1 MNPETQLLSQVT
13 HSNGHNIIG
22 GLSRVIHCNF
32 YNAYLQM
39 TVLLTQG
46 AGDNNPERL
55 LTDSVTP
62 LIHLLQQ
69 SGYTHNDL
77 LSEFSYCGFG
87 ILKQLNENTW
97 ETPRS
102 HYGEAICIQGK
113 PAKSCFFTSG
123 YLQGLLNKRV
133 IETACKIDGAENDK
147 FSVQGELPE
156 IENYLSREFELQ
168 TNIPERSN
176 FDTRIDEDKIITTV
190 RTLPLYGSKENGLI
204 EAFGAVL
211 TNHFADYYNRIS
223 YESYFALRDAGIP
236 DEDSKEMFIQAGHVC
251 AFNTFGRVMK
261 SPEWYQ
267 LVVPMCDTKEDWF
280 HGMIAVINTFGWGIY
295 RVEKLDPAGETIVR
309 VYNSY
314 EGVGYRR
321 MYPKSDD
328 KILSFLAMGAV
339 LGLIHLLWKIDI
351 REKPELTREFYVE
364 QYNNAESSYIVVQ
377 THAIAAGDEYDRIIV
392 SK

>member
-1 MNPETQLLSQVT
+1 MNPETQQSPQVT
-13 HSNGHNIIG
+13 SIGGHNIIG
-22 GLSRVIHCNF
+22 GLSRVIHCNY

-39 TVLLTQG
+39 TVLLTQD
-46 AGDNNPERL
+46 AGKQNPKRL
-55 LTDSVTP
+55 LTDSVTA

-69 SGYTHNDL
+69 SGYTRNDL
-77 LSEFSYCGFG
+77 ISEFSHCGFG
-87 ILKQLNENTW
+87 ILKQLDENTW

-102 HYGEAICIQGK
+102 HYGEAICIHGK

-123 YLQGLLNKRV
+123 YLQGILNKRV
-133 IETACKIDGAENDK
+133 TETACKIDGAEKDQ
-147 FSVQGELPE
+147 FSVQGELPK
-156 IENYLSREFELQ
+156 IENYLTREFELQ
-168 TNIPERSN
+168 TNIPEPST
-176 FDTRIDEDKIITTV
+176 FDTRVDENQIISVVKTI
-190 RTLPLYGSKENGLI
+190 PLHGSEESGLI

-236 DEDSKEMFIQAGHVC
+236 DEDSKELFIQAGHVC

-261 SPEWYQ
+261 SPEWYE

-280 HGMIAVINTFGWGIY
+280 HGMIAVLNTFGWGIY

-314 EGVGYRR
+314 EGIGYRR
-321 MYPKSDD
+321 MYPKSND
-328 KILSFLAMGAV
+328 KVLSFLAMGAV
-339 LGLIHLLWKIDI
+339 LGLVHLLWKVDI
-351 REKPELTREFYVE
+351 RDKPELTKEFYVE
-364 QYNNAESSYIVVQ
+364 QYNNPENSYIVEQ
-377 THAIAAGDEYDRIIV
+377 THAIAAGDEYDRLIV

>member
-1 MNPETQLLSQVT
+1 MNLETQQLPQIT
-13 HSNGHNIIG
+13 RRGGHNIIG

-32 YNAYLQM
+32 YNSYLQM

-46 AGDNNPERL
+46 AGDQNPERL
-55 LTDSVTP
+55 LTDSVTA
-62 LIHLLQQ
+62 LIQLLKEY
-69 SGYTHNDL
+69 GYTQNNL
-77 LSEFSYCGFG
+77 LAEFSHSGFG
-87 ILKQLNENTW
+87 ILKQLDADTW

-113 PAKSCFFTSG
+113 PTKSCFFTSG

-133 IETACKIDGAENDK
+133 TETDCKIDGAETDK
-147 FSVQGELPE
+147 FLVQGELPE

-168 TNIPERSN
+168 TNIPAPSS
-176 FDTRIDEDKIITTV
+176 FDTRIDEEKIIATV
-190 RTLPLYGSKENGLI
+190 ITLPLYGSEASGLI

-251 AFNTFGRVMK
+251 AFNTFGRVMI
-261 SPEWYQ
+261 SPEWYGF
-267 LVVPMCDTKEDWF
+267 VVPMCDTKEDWF

-295 RVEKLDPAGETIVR
+295 RVEKLDSTSETIVR

-314 EGVGYRR
+314 EGISYRR

-328 KILSFLAMGAV
+328 KVLSFLAMGAV
-339 LGLIHLLWKIDI
+339 LGLVHLLWKIDI
-351 REKPELTREFYVE
+351 RDKPELTKEFYVE
-364 QYNNAESSYIVVQ
+364 QYNNAESSYTVEQ
-377 THAIAAGDEYDRIIV
+377 THAIAAGDEYDRFIV

>member
-1 MNPETQLLSQVT
+1 MTSETQQLPQVT
-13 HSNGHNIIG
+13 RIGGHNIIG
-22 GLSRVIHCNF
+22 GLSRIIHCNF

-46 AGDNNPERL
+46 AGKQNPEQL
-55 LTDSVTP
+55 LTDSVTA
-62 LIHLLQQ
+62 LIQLLKED
-69 SGYTHNDL
+69 GYTNNDL
-77 LSEFSYCGFG
+77 ISEFSRNGFG
-87 ILKQLNENTW
+87 ILKQLDDNTW

-113 PAKSCFFTSG
+113 PEKSCFFTSG
-123 YLQGLLNKRV
+123 YLQGILNKKV
-133 IETACKIDGAENDK
+133 AETACKIDGANNDK
-147 FSVQGELPE
+147 FSVQGELPA
-156 IENYLSREFELQ
+156 IENYLTSEFELQ
-168 TNIPERSN
+168 TNIPEPSK
-176 FDTRIDEDKIITTV
+176 FDTRVDENKIISVVNTIS
-190 RTLPLYGSKENGLI
+190 LYGDEVSGLI

-211 TNHFADYYNRIS
+211 TNHFADYYNQIS

-261 SPEWYQ
+261 SPEWYG

-295 RVEKLDPAGETIVR
+295 RVEKLDPAVETIVR

-351 REKPELTREFYVE
+351 RDKPELTREFYVE
-364 QYNNAESSYIVVQ
+364 QYNKAESSYIAEQ
-377 THAIAAGDEYDRIIV
+377 THAIAAGDEYDRFIV

>member
-1 MNPETQLLSQVT
+1 MNPKKQQLPEIT
-13 HSNGHNIIG
+13 RIGGHNIIG

-39 TVLLTQG
+39 TVLLTEG
-46 AGDNNPERL
+46 AGDSNPERL
-55 LTDSVTP
+55 LTDSATA
-62 LIHLLQQ
+62 LINLLKQR
-69 SGYTHNDL
+69 GYTNKDL
-77 LSEFSYCGFG
+77 LSEFSSCGFG
-87 ILKQLNENTW
+87 ILKQLDDNTW

-102 HYGEAICIQGK
+102 HYGEAICIHGK
-113 PAKSCFFTSG
+113 PHKSCFFTSG
-123 YLQGLLNKRV
+123 YLQGLLNKTV
-133 IETACKIDGAENDK
+133 TEIACKHNGAEKDQ
-147 FSVQGELPE
+147 FSVQGELPK
-156 IENYLSREFELQ
+156 IENYLNREFELQ
-168 TNIPERSN
+168 TNIPEPSN
-176 FDTRIDEDKIITTV
+176 FDTRIDEEKIISV
-190 RTLPLYGSKENGLI
+190 VKNLPLYGDEESGLI
-204 EAFGAVL
+204 EIFGAVL

-267 LVVPMCDTKEDWF
+267 LVVPMCDRKEDWF

-314 EGVGYRR
+314 EGISYRR

-339 LGLIHLLWKIDI
+339 LGLVHLLWKVDI
-351 REKPELTREFYVE
+351 RDKPELTKEFYVE
-364 QYNNAESSYIVVQ
+364 QYNEASSSYNVGQ
-377 THAIAAGDEYDRIIV
+377 THAIAAGDEYDRFIV